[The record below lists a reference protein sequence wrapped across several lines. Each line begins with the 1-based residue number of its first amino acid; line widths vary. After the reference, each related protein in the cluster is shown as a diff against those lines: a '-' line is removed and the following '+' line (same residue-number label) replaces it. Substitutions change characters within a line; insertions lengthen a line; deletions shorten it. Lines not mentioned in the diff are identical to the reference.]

1 MGRHEELGGQTPEAE
16 WARHWLKTY
25 LGAGTSSIVLRA
37 KPLLYKPDVTGD
49 QGLRIQIGALFL
61 HIASETYLYAVL
73 ALVRQ
78 SLDKARYPKYST
90 HNTDSSPE
98 LI

>member
-1 MGRHEELGGQTPEAE
+1 MGRHEELGGPTLAE
-16 WARHWLKTY
+16 DVSRC
-25 LGAGTSSIVLRA
+25 GDIVDCPPCE
-37 KPLLYKPDVTGD
+37 PLLYKPDVTGD

-61 HIASETYLYAVL
+61 HIASEIYLYAVL